1 VIETERGWF
10 FGWGEELI
18 GSKGLVVN
26 KETGCIFV
34 VPSIGGL
41 ERDLQMYDRGMDSRH
56 HDVVIV
62 EIVDFDA
69 TVAFLQRLEPR
80 VVDLSYEYGIV
91 WRMMRPLTE
100 DEIRARLTNLP
111 AIFPEMPL
119 YGSFEAVEE
128 ARARGYCVIDVL
140 SRPN

>member
-1 VIETERGWF
+1 
-10 FGWGEELI
+10 
-18 GSKGLVVN
+18 
-26 KETGCIFV
+26 
-34 VPSIGGL
+34 
-41 ERDLQMYDRGMDSRH
+41 MYDRGMHSRH